1 MTREGKATA
10 MLSKEDQRRF
20 EQITRHLR
28 TTDPDFVAR
37 ISDRAGTRRSRLMV
51 VFSVLL
57 TAAVP
62 PLAVVGG
69 YPAGVISALL
79 LCVVGVLL
87 ALSRRT

>member
-1 MTREGKATA
+1 

-37 ISDRAGTRRSRLMV
+37 ISDRAWTRRSRYLLF
-51 VFSVLL
+51 FSILL
-57 TAAVP
+57 ITGVP
-62 PLAVVGG
+62 PLAVAGG
-69 YPAGVISALL
+69 YAAGVVSAILL
-79 LCVVGVLL
+79 TVAGILL

>member
-1 MTREGKATA
+1 
-10 MLSKEDQRRF
+10 MLSREDQRRF

-37 ISDRAGTRRSRLMV
+37 ISDRAWTRRSRFLV
-51 VFSVLL
+51 LFSILL

-69 YPAGVISALL
+69 LAAGVVSTVLL
-79 LCVVGVLL
+79 SVVGILL

>member
-1 MTREGKATA
+1 

-37 ISDRAGTRRSRLMV
+37 ISDRAWTRRSRLLV
-51 VFSVLL
+51 VLSVLL
-57 TAAVP
+57 SAAVP

-69 YPAGVISALL
+69 YAAGVV
-79 LCVVGVLL
+79 CTVLL
-87 ALSRRT
+87 TLAGILITLSRRT

>member
-1 MTREGKATA
+1 

-20 EQITRHLR
+20 EQITRNLR

-37 ISDRAGTRRSRLMV
+37 ISDRAWTRRSRLLV
-51 VFSVLL
+51 LFSILL

-69 YPAGVISALL
+69 YAAGVVSTVLL
-79 LCVVGVLL
+79 TVAGVML

>member
-1 MTREGKATA
+1 

-37 ISDRAGTRRSRLMV
+37 ISDRAWTRRSRLLV
-51 VFSVLL
+51 LFSILL

-62 PLAVVGG
+62 PLTVVGG
-69 YPAGVISALL
+69 YAAGVVSTVLL
-79 LCVVGVLL
+79 TVAGVLL

>member
-1 MTREGKATA
+1 

-20 EQITRHLR
+20 EQITRNLR

-37 ISDRAGTRRSRLMV
+37 ISDRAWTRRSRLLV
-51 VFSVLL
+51 LFSILL

-69 YPAGVISALL
+69 YAAGVVSTVLL
-79 LCVVGVLL
+79 TVAGVTL